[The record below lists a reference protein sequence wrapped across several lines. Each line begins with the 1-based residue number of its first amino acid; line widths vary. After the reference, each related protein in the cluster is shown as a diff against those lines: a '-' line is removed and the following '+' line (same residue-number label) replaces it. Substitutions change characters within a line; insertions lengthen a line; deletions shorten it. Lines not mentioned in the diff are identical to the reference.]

1 MATLKDIATELG
13 LSPATVSRALN
24 DFPEVNVKTK
34 RRVSEAAQRMNY
46 RPNKT
51 AQRLVSGRSGM
62 IGVVLKLSPQQT
74 ADPTFFEVTGGL
86 SHRLAEK
93 DLDLIF
99 QVDIG
104 DDQIAPYRRLLQKS
118 AVDGFIIQGPTRN
131 DPRIAYLE
139 KKGVPFAVHG
149 KAETGDVE
157 YAFFDIDNYAAAADA
172 TKLLA
177 NLGHKRIAFMNGP
190 ADLAFAR
197 DRRRGFLETLSSFG
211 ITASDDWIKNGP
223 QSERFGYDF
232 TNNLLDAPNPPT
244 AILCASTPIAS
255 GVYECLRQKG
265 LRCPEDVSVVAH
277 DDAIATARAIEFNP
291 PLTVTRAP
299 MRDACQP
306 LADMIGELLE
316 GKTAKDLQNTARA
329 ELIVRDSTG
338 PAPAE

>member
-24 DFPEVNVKTK
+24 DFPEVNAKTK
-34 RRVSEAAQRMNY
+34 KRVYEAARRLNY

-51 AQRLVSGRSGM
+51 AQRLVSGKSGM
-62 IGVVLKLSPQQT
+62 IGVVLKKPDYQN

-86 SHRLAEK
+86 SHFLAEK

-99 QVDIG
+99 QVDIS

-118 AVDGFIIQGPTRN
+118 AVDGFIIQGPPRN

-149 KAETGDVE
+149 KAENGEVD
-157 YAFFDIDNYAAAADA
+157 YAFYDIDNYAAGADA

-177 NLGHKRIAFMNGP
+177 HLGHQKIAFLNGP
-190 ADLAFAR
+190 SDLAFAR
-197 DRRRGFLETLSSFG
+197 DRRRGFLDTLSTVG
-211 ITASDDWIKNGP
+211 ISDGDHWIRNGP
-223 QSERFGYDF
+223 QSERFGYDCASALF
-232 TNNLLDAPNPPT
+232 DAPNPPT

-277 DDAIATARAIEFNP
+277 DDAIATARAIEFDP

-316 GKTAKDLQNTARA
+316 GKSAKDLQNTARA